1 MPSPE
6 LDNLVKIGSLKR
18 EAGAQDEFDGLMD
31 SARAR
36 LTDSKKE
43 ELALDSRFDL
53 AYNASHAIA
62 LAALRWHGYRSTNRY
77 IVFQVLPHTL
87 GLKSSVWRVMASA
100 HAIRNSGE
108 YEGVLEVDAQLV
120 TDLVASAEIAYSA
133 TRALGPLKPDK
144 R

>member
-43 ELALDSRFDL
+43 ELALESRFDL

-62 LAALRWHGYRSTNRY
+62 LSALRWHGYRSTNRY
-77 IVFQVLPHTL
+77 IVFQALSHTL
-87 GLKSSVWRVMASA
+87 GLEPSLWRVMASA

-133 TRALGPLKPDK
+133 TKSLGLLKPDK

>member
-62 LAALRWHGYRSTNRY
+62 LAALRWHGYRSMNRY

-100 HAIRNSGE
+100 HLIRNSGE

-133 TRALGPLKPDK
+133 AKAFGLLKPGK